1 MKEVRA
7 VTCASGRPY
16 LRMKRS
22 VDLAASLLL
31 LAMLSPVLVFLTT
44 ILFISTRANPFFLQ
58 ERIGRE
64 EQKFR
69 VIKLKTMRDVRN
81 EGGTVMADAARLT
94 SLGRIIRKSSLDE
107 LPQLIN
113 IVRGEMSFIGPRPL
127 LTRYL
132 PFYTDAERA
141 RHSVRPGISGLAQV
155 NGRNELVW
163 SARLAYDIQYVER
176 LSAGLDAQ
184 ILLKTVAAVFQSSGV
199 RVDVQT
205 GEIKDLDVERRG

>member
-7 VTCASGRPY
+7 VMCTSGRPY

-44 ILFISTRANPFFLQ
+44 LLFISTGANPFFLQ

-69 VIKLKTMRDVRN
+69 VIKLKTMREVRN
-81 EGGTVMADAARLT
+81 EGGTLMADAARLT

-163 SARLAYDIQYVER
+163 SARLAYDIEYVER
-176 LSAGLDAQ
+176 LSARLDAQ
-184 ILLKTVAAVFQSSGV
+184 ILLKTVAAVFRSTGV

>member
-1 MKEVRA
+1 MAEVRA
-7 VTCASGRPY
+7 VTRASGRPY
-16 LRMKRS
+16 LQVKRG

-31 LAMLSPVLVFLTT
+31 LAMLSPVLVFLST
-44 ILFISTRANPFFLQ
+44 ILFISNRANPFFLQ
-58 ERIGRE
+58 ERIGRD

-69 VIKLKTMRDVRN
+69 VVKLKTMREVRK
-81 EGGTVMADAARLT
+81 EGDTVLADAARLT

-155 NGRNELVW
+155 NGRNELEW
-163 SARLAYDIQYVER
+163 SARLAYDIEYVER
-176 LSAGLDAQ
+176 LSARLDAQ
-184 ILLKTVAAVFQSSGV
+184 ILLKTVASVFRSSGV
-199 RVDVQT
+199 RVDVHT